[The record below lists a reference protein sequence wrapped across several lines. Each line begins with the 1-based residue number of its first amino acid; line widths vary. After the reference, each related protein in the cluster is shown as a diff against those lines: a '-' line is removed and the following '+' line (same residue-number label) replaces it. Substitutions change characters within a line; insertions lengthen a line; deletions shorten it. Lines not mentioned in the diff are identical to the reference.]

1 MFVTVLQE
9 LNLYIQ
15 CLNTPLCHT
24 KGNKKSCLNMTST
37 GLTGICKSKLH
48 INDDSSYYIQYKKHQ
63 VYSDIQ
69 KQKGHKGKAL
79 GTKMLANLFVHN
91 KYNKKTAND
100 LFNQ

>member
-1 MFVTVLQE
+1 MFCHCVSRTKP
-9 LNLYIQ
+9 YIQ

-69 KQKGHKGKAL
+69 KQKGHKGK
-79 GTKMLANLFVHN
+79 LFGVQ
-91 KYNKKTAND
+91 KC
-100 LFNQ
+100 